1 MQINGLGAGIKLKAA
16 GAADSTQVTEA
27 FAAKMEKAAASIQD
41 DKEKA
46 KLKEVCKDM
55 EAVYLN
61 LMLSKMRATVP
72 KSKLMGDSSQEEMF
86 RSLLDSE
93 MTKNLAK
100 AGGIGLA
107 DMLYRQ
113 LTIEAET
120 QNKSQ
125 APK

>member
-1 MQINGLGAGIKLKAA
+1 MQINGLGADVKLKAA
-16 GAADSTQVTEA
+16 GAADSKQVTEG

-120 QNKSQ
+120 KNKSQ

>member
-1 MQINGLGAGIKLKAA
+1 MQINGLGADVKLKTA
-16 GAADSTQVTEA
+16 GAADSKQVTED

-72 KSKLMGDSSQEEMF
+72 KSKLMGDSSQEELF

-120 QNKSQ
+120 KNKSQ

>member
-1 MQINGLGAGIKLKAA
+1 MQIKGIGSEIKLKVS
-16 GAADSTQVTEA
+16 GTVNSEPSGSE
-27 FAAKMEKAAASIQD
+27 FAAKMEKAAATLAEE
-41 DKEKA
+41 KEKA
-46 KLKEVCKDM
+46 KLKEVCQDM

-72 KSKLMGDSSQEEMF
+72 KSTLMGDSSQQEMF

-93 MTKNLAK
+93 MTKDLAK

-107 DMLYRQ
+107 DMLYQQ
-113 LTIEAET
+113 LTLEAEIK
-120 QNKSQ
+120 NKSQ

>member
-1 MQINGLGAGIKLKAA
+1 MQISGLGAEAKLKATNA
-16 GAADSTQVTEA
+16 IDSKQDTAE
-27 FAAKMEKAAASIQD
+27 FAAKLEKAAAAIQG

-72 KSKLMGDSSQEEMF
+72 KSKLMGDSSQEELF
-86 RSLLDSE
+86 QSLLDSE

-100 AGGIGLA
+100 SGGMGLA
-107 DMLYRQ
+107 DMLYKQ
-113 LTIEAET
+113 LSREAET
-120 QNKSQ
+120 KNKSQ

>member
-1 MQINGLGAGIKLKAA
+1 MQVNGLGNEIKLKAA
-16 GAADSTQVTEA
+16 GAADSRQATED

-46 KLKEVCKDM
+46 KLKKVCKDM

-100 AGGIGLA
+100 AGGMGLA

-120 QNKSQ
+120 KNKSQ